1 MWVFLCMYLVVDWL
15 LVIAVVA
22 LLEDA
27 TVRAECGWEGVSA
40 HTFSSRGSGSPFMK
54 APRTELAAPMDVST
68 PSVNI
73 VLTYQ

>member
-27 TVRAECGWEGVSA
+27 TVRAECGWEGAGAGWEVVSPL
-40 HTFSSRGSGSPFMK
+40 SGGVAS
-54 APRTELAAPMDVST
+54 ADVAM
-68 PSVNI
+68 PED
-73 VLTYQ
+73 